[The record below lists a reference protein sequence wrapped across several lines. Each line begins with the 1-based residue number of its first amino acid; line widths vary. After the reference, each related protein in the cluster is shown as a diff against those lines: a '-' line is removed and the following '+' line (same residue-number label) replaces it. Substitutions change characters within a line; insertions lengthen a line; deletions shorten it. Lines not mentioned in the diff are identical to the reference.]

1 MKLQGSFFVEDNITV
16 LDYGMDKNWPI
27 SVCLDG
33 SEVVLHLTEQQGNVL
48 ESQLRNALMSV
59 AHDRAEARNTWMPTY
74 CVCGHPDTEH
84 RVDLAPHSGCRG
96 LIASDETCAC
106 NKYVAVDE

>member
-1 MKLQGSFFVEDNITV
+1 MKLQGSFFVEESITV

-84 RVDLAPHSGCRG
+84 DSTFGWAQCRG

-106 NKYVAVDE
+106 YKYEAVDE